1 MPDAVARRGCAG
13 EESPLEKAKAAF
25 EKGEY
30 TQAIEIL
37 KSAAASEPNNGDVY
51 VLLTRSYLELNQY
64 DAAVKQRGKS
74 RRDQSEEFRISPL
87 ARAKRMARKRIT
99 RLCSAPTRWPGKR
112 RRNLQAAV
120 DLDAHNFDAQ
130 QDLIE
135 YDCTAPGM
143 VGGGEE
149 KAQPLIE
156 KLMAMDAAE
165 GHYATGICRAQ
176 KKNYDAAD
184 AEFTKALES
193 KPKTAKRV
201 YDIGDYY
208 LQRKNGEKL
217 LVVAGA
223 GEDLAPRDPRG
234 KFYRGVALILQNEKP
249 AEAEKLLREYLEA
262 RADELRVS
270 AAVGCPLL
278 AGPAAGKPEESRR
291 RARRIPG
298 GAETERQVQA
308 GARSAETARERL
320 SRNFRNAKCTY
331 AKQSR
336 WPWTPCA
343 RTKCARC

>member
-1 MPDAVARRGCAG
+1 MLLPGGARAQ
-13 EESPLEKAKAAF
+13 ESPLEKAKAAF

-30 TQAIEIL
+30 PQAIEIL
-37 KSAAASEPNNGDVY
+37 KSAAAGEPNNADLY
-51 VLLTRSYLELNQY
+51 VLLARAYLELNQY
-64 DAAVKQRGKS
+64 DAAVNSAEKAVAINPKN
-74 RRDQSEEFRISPL
+74 SEYHRWLGEAYGAKADHASMLSAYSL
-87 ARAKRMARKRIT
+87 ARKTQKEFA
-99 RLCSAPTRWPGKR
+99 
-112 RRNLQAAV
+112 AAV

-149 KAQPLIE
+149 KTQPLIE

-223 GEDLAPRDPRG
+223 GEEIAPRDPRG
-234 KFYRGVALILQNEKP
+234 KFYRGVALILRNEKP
-249 AEAEKLLREYLEA
+249 AEAEKLLREYLDLSPMNSEYPRPWVA
-262 RADELRVS
+262 HYWLGRLQESRKN
-270 AAVGCPLL
+270 
-278 AGPAAGKPEESRR
+278 PAAARGEYQAALKLNGKYKPAQE
-291 RARRIPG
+291 A
-298 GAETERQVQA
+298 
-308 GARSAETARERL
+308 L
-320 SRNFRNAKCTY
+320 
-331 AKQSR
+331 KQLG
-336 WPWTPCA
+336 
-343 RTKCARC
+343 KD